1 MQRLKKPAHLRALL
15 EQNFDPVLIAQSYE
29 KGGAACLSVLTDRDY
44 FQGHP
49 DFIKQVK
56 SSSTLP
62 VLRKDFIIDP
72 YQIFES
78 RALGADCILL
88 IVAALDLEKMKEF
101 ESIANDLGM
110 AVLVES
116 HNQLELDAALELN
129 TPLIGINN
137 RDLKT
142 FEVSLKTSIDLVKTI
157 KDRIPITES
166 GIFNH
171 EDIKLMNENHINTF
185 LVGEAFMRQDD
196 PGEALKELFYN

>member
-1 MQRLKKPAHLRALL
+1 
-15 EQNFDPVLIAQSYE
+15 
-29 KGGAACLSVLTDRDY
+29 
-44 FQGHP
+44 
-49 DFIKQVK
+49 
-56 SSSTLP
+56 

-78 RALGADCILL
+78 RVLGADCILL
-88 IVAALDLEKMKEF
+88 IVAALDLEKMKEL

-142 FEVSLKTSIDLVKTI
+142 FEVSLKTSIDLVKSI

-166 GIFNH
+166 GIFNR

-185 LVGEAFMRQDD
+185 LVGEAFMRQDE
-196 PGEALKELFYN
+196 PGEALKEIFYN